1 MNNRTVQRI
10 KELDTQ
16 IKAVNNYLKDG
27 EHAAAGLTVS
37 LGIGAESSRP
47 IHLAFG
53 LMGKTEAIL
62 ETLLSSLAATR
73 EYYTRQAMA
82 EQAEL
87 NELLKLEAPK

>member
-1 MNNRTVQRI
+1 MNNQTVRRI
-10 KELDTQ
+10 NELDAQ
-16 IKAVNNYLKDG
+16 IKAVTKYLKDG

-53 LMGKTEAIL
+53 LMGKTELIL
-62 ETLLSSLAATR
+62 ETLLSSLASTR
-73 EYYTRQAMA
+73 DYYIRQAKA

-87 NELLKLEAPK
+87 AELLKREAH